1 MTEPRENW
9 VASGGSKV
17 KVKINARKNTRT
29 TMANR
34 RMKTLIFGCAFFI
47 ALALPAVGH
56 AQKPVPLVIQGGTL
70 IDATGR
76 TPIENAVIVVEGE
89 RIKAVGKRGEVAAPR
104 NARVIDVNGKTLLP
118 GLIDGHCHLLDFMGE
133 IYLHLGITTCPD
145 ITQNDDEWT
154 LAQRDGT
161 NLGKIRGP
169 RIWSTGARLVGP
181 PPDWALR
188 GERGYLIKTPEEAV
202 AAVRKKKAAGIEII
216 KFNEYVS
223 ADAIKAGAAEANR
236 LGLPVTCHCL
246 DVFLAAEAG
255 FAGVEHHWAPGMTS
269 IGDVKKRW
277 EIHERRMTGKINT
290 ADLSYFYE
298 PENFDKIVKAM
309 VEKNVSWSPTIAT
322 WYRPLSPSVARFK
335 ERELSILD
343 RKEAQY
349 LPGVLR
355 EQALGQY
362 ERYAKFPPERLNNAR
377 EGYKKIADLIRRFV
391 QAGGIIRAGSD
402 PNNGLPGLG
411 VHQELVMFVEAGL
424 APMQA
429 LQAATINVAKAF
441 RKEKDFGTVEPGKI
455 ADLIAVDGD
464 PLKDIWATQNVKLVV
479 LGGKIVDQEFHANHK
494 NPIPAI
500 RAWRATPQEI
510 EIAPRSVVQ
519 GAGATTVKI
528 ATRRG
533 FDRFHK
539 ATLAGKELETRFIS
553 PSELE
558 ATIPPQMTKA
568 VGTYPIVVVGQGDF
582 ASKSAP
588 AYFIVTFKP

>member
-1 MTEPRENW
+1 M
-9 VASGGSKV
+9 
-17 KVKINARKNTRT
+17 KINNRKFLLACGLCF
-29 TMANR
+29 M
-34 RMKTLIFGCAFFI
+34 
-47 ALALPAVGH
+47 ALALPFTSH
-56 AQKPVPLVIQGGTL
+56 AQKATPLVIQGGTL
-70 IDATGR
+70 IDAIGR
-76 TPIENAVIVVEGE
+76 APMEDAVIVIEGE
-89 RIKAVGKRGEVAAPR
+89 RIKAVGKRGEVAAPP
-104 NARVIDVNGKTLLP
+104 NARVIDVKGKTILP

-161 NLGKIRGP
+161 SLGKIRGP

-181 PPDWALR
+181 PPAWALR

-202 AAVRKKKAAGIEII
+202 AAVRKKKAEGIEII
-216 KFNEYVS
+216 KFNEYV
-223 ADAIKAGAAEANR
+223 APEAIKAGAAEANR

-246 DVFLAAEAG
+246 DAFLAAEAG
-255 FAGVEHHWAPGMTS
+255 FAGVEHHWGLGMTS

-290 ADLSYFYE
+290 ADLSYYYE
-298 PENFDKIVKAM
+298 PENFDGIVKA
-309 VEKNVSWSPTIAT
+309 VTEKHVSWSPTIAT

-343 RKEAQY
+343 RKEASY

-377 EGYKKIADLIRRFV
+377 EGYKKLEDLIRRYV
-391 QAGGIIRAGSD
+391 QAGGLIRAGSD

-411 VHQELVMFVEAGL
+411 VHQEMVMFVEAGL
-424 APMQA
+424 TPMQA
-429 LQAATINVAKAF
+429 IQAATVNVAKAF
-441 RKEKDFGTVEPGKI
+441 RKDTDFGTVEPGKV

-464 PLKDIWATQNVKLVV
+464 PLKDVWTTQNVKLVV
-479 LGGKIVDQEFHANHK
+479 LGGKIVDHEFHANHK

-510 EIAPRSVVQ
+510 EISPRSIVQ
-519 GAGATTVKI
+519 GSGTATVKI
-528 ATRRG
+528 TTRRG

-553 PSELE
+553 PGEIE
-558 ATIPPQMTKA
+558 ATVPPALTKQA
-568 VGTYPIVVVGQGDF
+568 GTYPLIVVGQGDS

-588 AYFIVTFKP
+588 AYFIVSFKK

>member
-1 MTEPRENW
+1 M
-9 VASGGSKV
+9 
-17 KVKINARKNTRT
+17 KINNRKFLIACVLCF
-29 TMANR
+29 MA
-34 RMKTLIFGCAFFI
+34 F
-47 ALALPAVGH
+47 ALPFASH
-56 AQKPVPLVIQGGTL
+56 AQKATPLVIQGGTL

-76 TPIENAVIVVEGE
+76 APMEDAVIVIEGE
-89 RIKAVGKRGEVAAPR
+89 RIKAVGKRGEVAAPP
-104 NARVIDVNGKTLLP
+104 NARVIDVKGKTILP

-161 NLGKIRGP
+161 SLGKIRGP

-181 PPDWALR
+181 PPAWALR

-202 AAVRKKKAAGIEII
+202 AAVRKKKAEGIEII
-216 KFNEYVS
+216 KFNEYV
-223 ADAIKAGAAEANR
+223 APEAIKAGAAEANR

-246 DVFLAAEAG
+246 DAFLAAEAG
-255 FAGVEHHWAPGMTS
+255 FAGVEHHWGLGMTS

-277 EIHERRMTGKINT
+277 EVHERRMTGKINT
-290 ADLSYFYE
+290 ADLSYYYE
-298 PENFDKIVKAM
+298 PENFDGIVKA
-309 VEKNVSWSPTIAT
+309 VTEKRVSWSPTIAT

-343 RKEAQY
+343 RKGASY

-377 EGYKKIADLIRRFV
+377 EGYKKLEDLIRRYV
-391 QAGGIIRAGSD
+391 QAGGLIRAGSD

-411 VHQELVMFVEAGL
+411 VHQEMVMFVEAGL
-424 APMQA
+424 TPMQA
-429 LQAATINVAKAF
+429 IQAATVNVAKAF
-441 RKEKDFGTVEPGKI
+441 RKDTDFGTVEPGKV

-464 PLKDIWATQNVKLVV
+464 PLKDVWTTQNVKLVV
-479 LGGKIVDQEFHANHK
+479 LGGKIVDHEFHANHK

-510 EIAPRSVVQ
+510 ELSPRSVVQ
-519 GAGATTVKI
+519 GSGAATVKI
-528 ATRRG
+528 TTRRG

-553 PSELE
+553 PGEIE
-558 ATIPPQMTKA
+558 ATVPPALTKQA
-568 VGTYPIVVVGQGDF
+568 GTYPLIVVGQGDS

-588 AYFIVTFKP
+588 AYFIVSFKK